1 MALTFKD
8 LTIEEIYPV
17 YVIKGNKVET
27 KRIKPTDSRGQ
38 GHLLCLFMD
47 KLGRPTHDWWG
58 SGCYFTVSSKDMEK
72 SSIADVYFLN
82 KEEALRHIITKLKKQ
97 KQGINK
103 KIMDVLRELNID
115 KNFYFN
121 E

>member
-47 KLGRPTHDWWG
+47 KLGRQTHDWWG
-58 SGCYFTVSSKDMEK
+58 SGCYFAVSSKDMEK
-72 SSIADVYFLN
+72 SSIADVYFPPRRYSELFSSIN
-82 KEEALRHIITKLKKQ
+82 TFLKS
-97 KQGINK
+97 
-103 KIMDVLRELNID
+103 LHE
-115 KNFYFN
+115 Y